1 MQDRLSAF
9 RDIDILVVGDV
20 MLDHYLWCRA
30 NRISPEAPV
39 PVVRVEEKTSVLGGA
54 ANVAANV
61 AGLGCRVALLGTVGD
76 DEAGRMLGSKL
87 VEASIADHLLMDSCK
102 PTTSKT
108 RVLAQGQQLIRLDE
122 EDPGPIADAI
132 AQELMVSVEKLLAGK
147 QAVICSD
154 YGKGLLAGDICRDII
169 ALCRRRQV
177 PVLID
182 PKGKDWGRYR
192 GATCVTPNEPEL
204 AVMADG
210 PISTEADLVREAV
223 KVQKQFDLQHL
234 LVTRGARGMMLI
246 DNRSEAKVI
255 AAKPREVFDVSG
267 AGDTVIA
274 LLAAG
279 VAAGFGWLKAAQ
291 IANAAA
297 GVVVGKVGTH
307 AINLDELQVAL
318 RLDEVGSLHKIHTLA
333 DAKMRVD
340 SWRTAGETIVFT
352 NGCFDL
358 LHVGHV
364 KLLQAAARE
373 ANRLVVGL
381 NSDASVT
388 RLKGPERPILNQ
400 HDRASILAALECV
413 DMVTIFDEDTPLQ
426 LIESLRPDVLVKGA
440 DYSIDRVVGRE
451 VVEGFGGK
459 VVLVPLAA
467 GSSTTSIVQAIQ
479 KNSLSH

>member
-1 MQDRLSAF
+1 MLDRLSAF
-9 RDIDILVVGDV
+9 QDVHILVVGDV
-20 MLDHYLWCRA
+20 MLDHYLWCRV

-54 ANVAANV
+54 ANVAANL
-61 AGLGCRVALLGTVGD
+61 AGLGCRVALLGSVGD
-76 DEAGRMLGSKL
+76 DEAGRMLCSKL
-87 VEASIADHLLMDSCK
+87 EQASIANHLLTDPQK
-102 PTTSKT
+102 PTTTKT

-122 EDPGPIADAI
+122 ENTGGISDEIARH
-132 AQELMVSVEKLLAGK
+132 LLTSFEKLLAEK
-147 QAVICSD
+147 QVVICSD
-154 YGKGLLAGDICRDII
+154 YGKGLLAGDICQGLI
-169 ALCRRRQV
+169 ALCRRRNI

-182 PKGKDWGRYR
+182 PKGRDWSRYR
-192 GATCVTPNEPEL
+192 GATCVTPNESEL
-204 AVMADG
+204 VQVVNGSIDN
-210 PISTEADLVREAV
+210 EADLLHEAV
-223 KVQKQFDLQHL
+223 KIQKQFDLECM
-234 LVTRGARGMMLI
+234 LVTRGAKGMLLI
-246 DNRSEAKVI
+246 DSRSEAKI
-255 AAKPREVFDVSG
+255 ISAKLREVFDVSG

-279 VAAGFGWLKAAQ
+279 VAAGFGWAMAAR

-307 AINLDELQVAL
+307 AINVDELQFAL
-318 RLDEVGSLHKIHTLA
+318 RLDEVGSSHKIYTLA
-333 DAKMRVD
+333 DARMRVD

-358 LHVGHV
+358 LHAGHV

-388 RLKGPERPILNQ
+388 RLKGPERPILKQ
-400 HDRASILAALECV
+400 QDRASILAALECV
-413 DMVTIFDEDTPLQ
+413 DMVTVFDEDTPLQ

-479 KNSLSH
+479 KNSSPH

>member
-9 RDIDILVVGDV
+9 RGIHILVVGDV
-20 MLDHYLWCRA
+20 MLDHYLWCRV

-54 ANVAANV
+54 ANVAANL
-61 AGLGCRVALLGTVGD
+61 AGVGCQVALLGTVGD

-87 VEASIADHLLMDSCK
+87 AEAYIANHLLVDSRK

-122 EDPGPIADAI
+122 EDTDQVADGI
-132 AQELMVSVEKLLAGK
+132 AQDLLSHFERLLSGK

-154 YGKGLLAGDICRDII
+154 YGKGLLTGRICTDII

-204 AVMADG
+204 SVVAEG
-210 PISTEADLVREAV
+210 FIGSEADLVREAV
-223 KVQKQFDLQHL
+223 KLQKQFDLEQL

-246 DNRSEAKVI
+246 DNRSQARII

-318 RLDEVGSLHKIHTLA
+318 RLDEVGSLHKIHTLT
-333 DAKMRVD
+333 DAKMRVE

-358 LHVGHV
+358 LHPGHV

-400 HDRASILAALECV
+400 QDRASILAALECV

-451 VVEGFGGK
+451 VVEGLGGK

-467 GSSTTSIVQAIQ
+467 GSSTSSIVQAIQ
-479 KNSLSH
+479 KNSLAH